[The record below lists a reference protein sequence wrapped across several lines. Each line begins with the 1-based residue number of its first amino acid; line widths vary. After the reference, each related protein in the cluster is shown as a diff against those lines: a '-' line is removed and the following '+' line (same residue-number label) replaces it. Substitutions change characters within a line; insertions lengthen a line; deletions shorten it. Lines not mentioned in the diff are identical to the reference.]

1 MADSVSQQPAYTPN
15 RSLDKLTLNE
25 RVYRNLREDILAN
38 RLPPGAPLLEEAIA
52 SAFGVSRG
60 PVREAIRRLDADGL
74 VRLIPRR
81 RAVVSSLSHKEFLDA
96 YRVREALEVLAV
108 RLATAR
114 LDVADLSELER
125 LHEQMVANAAVEDMD
140 GFFSANMA
148 FHALIA
154 DRSGNEKLREIYHP
168 LVNQMR
174 RYRVSSVSLRGGLQ
188 RSCEEHRVILD
199 AIKAGAA
206 DEAARLLSEHIRV
219 PQRIL
224 ESDDEVELAPRPY
237 TPVDADAQ

>member
-1 MADSVSQQPAYTPN
+1 MVEEVTQKIAYKPN
-15 RSLDKLTLNE
+15 RNLDKLTLNE
-25 RVYRNLREDILAN
+25 RVYQLLREDILSN
-38 RLPPGAPLLEEAIA
+38 RLPPGAPLHEEVVAA
-52 SAFGVSRG
+52 GFGVSRG
-60 PVREAIRRLDADGL
+60 PVREALRRLDAEGL
-74 VRLIPRR
+74 VNLVPRR
-81 RAVVSSLSHKEFLDA
+81 VAVVSSFSREEFLDA

-114 LDVADLSELER
+114 LNATDISALEQ
-125 LHEQMVANAAVEDMD
+125 LHEQMVASAAAEDMD

-154 DRSGNEKLREIYHP
+154 DRSGNEKLREFYHP

-188 RSCEEHRVILD
+188 RSCDEHRRVLD
-199 AIKAGAA
+199 AIRAGAA

-224 ESDDEVELAPRPY
+224 ESDDEVELVPRQY
-237 TPVDADAQ
+237 MPVDTDAQ